1 MKNLLLAS
9 VGIAVLAL
17 SGAASAADLSRAAP
31 VYKGAAPAVSVYNW
45 TGCYVG
51 GNIGGMW
58 VKKDW
63 SVQQVGNF
71 AFGRPDGSDNPSGF
85 MGGGQIGCDY
95 QFAGGFV
102 VGVAGDYD
110 WTNASATHI
119 SPNFAGY
126 TDSSKV
132 DSLASVT
139 GRVGYAWD
147 RFLGYV
153 KGGGAW
159 ERDVLSYTGP
169 TTASLSQ
176 TRSGWT
182 VGVGGEYAF
191 TNFLSGF
198 AEFDYYDFGDRNVV
212 LVDNRTG
219 PFTYG
224 IKETKGV
231 VKAGLNFR
239 WGGAGPVVAR
249 Y

>member
-63 SVQQVGNF
+63 SYQTAGRNF
-71 AFGRPDGSDNPSGF
+71 GLSDGSNEPNGF

-102 VGVAGDYD
+102 VGIAGDYD
-110 WTNASATHI
+110 WANASASHT
-119 SPNFAGY
+119 SVLFPLY
-126 TDSSKV
+126 TDNSKV

-159 ERDVLSYTGP
+159 ERDVFSYTGP
-169 TTASLSQ
+169 TTASTSE

-182 VGVGGEYAF
+182 VGIGGEYAF

-198 AEFDYYDFGDRNVV
+198 AEYDFYDFGDRNVV
-212 LVDNRTG
+212 LVDNRAG

-224 IKETKGV
+224 IKETKSV
-231 VKAGLNFR
+231 VKVGLNFR